1 MNRGLCLGTV
11 MTLRMIKQGLQAESV
26 WPLGEYVLPVL
37 QWPLGLPGLKR
48 KRSGPEEEEVRERVG
63 KPASSSS
70 PTPSLLGVFGEH
82 GQQRPEG

>member
-1 MNRGLCLGTV
+1 MASG
-11 MTLRMIKQGLQAESV
+11 
-26 WPLGEYVLPVL
+26 PL
-37 QWPLGLPGLKR
+37 
-48 KRSGPEEEEVRERVG
+48 GPEEEEVQERAG